1 MLRQNVN
8 KMVFMYHPILP
19 KRTPY
24 SVINNIDFEKTTDE
38 KNELDGTAGM
48 TYK

>member
-1 MLRQNVN
+1 MN

-24 SVINNIDFEKTTDE
+24 SAINNIDFEKKTDE
-38 KNELDGTAGM
+38 KNELDGTASM